1 MKNNMIEHLL
11 EIKENY
17 LKSGDMEQLE
27 KSINALPPEMVELFK
42 AMNKHIENEEN

>member
-1 MKNNMIEHLL
+1 MNNKAIKQLL